1 MKLVPNN
8 LLALLGAAIGGA
20 LGYLIFFFFSGNGF
34 YGLIIP
40 GGLLGIGAAVFKSRS
55 LVIAIVCGLSA
66 VALGLFTEWHFFP
79 FLADGSFGYF
89 LAHFYQLNATTLVMI
104 AVGGAIGFWAPFRN
118 WLEGHPASRGWGM
131 P

>member
-1 MKLVPNN
+1 MKLLPNN

-20 LGYLIFFFFSGNGF
+20 LGYLLFGWLAGNGF

-66 VALGLFTEWHFFP
+66 LALGLFAEWHFFP
-79 FLADGSFGYF
+79 FLADDSLTYF
-89 LAHFYQLNATTLVMI
+89 LAHCYQLNATTLIMI
-104 AVGGAIGFWAPFRN
+104 AIGGAIGFWAPFRN
-118 WLEGHPASRGWGM
+118 CRENHPASRC
-131 P
+131 